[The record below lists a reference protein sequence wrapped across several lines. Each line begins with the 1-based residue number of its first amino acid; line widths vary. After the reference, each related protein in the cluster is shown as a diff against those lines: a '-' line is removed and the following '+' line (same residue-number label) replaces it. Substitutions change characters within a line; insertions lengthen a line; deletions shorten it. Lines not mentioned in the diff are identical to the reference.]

1 VRRAFDIPPER
12 RSVRPRDTSPARL
25 ATTPAGDLLALQ
37 HAAGNRAVVQR
48 LGHGQAVLQR
58 KPVGLREPT
67 PISTYAK
74 EALDYWKEPGNAKKT
89 LQDFAN
95 HLFGKAN
102 DALKAL
108 NVWPMLKKFDSTQ
121 QTPGEFDSTTWTIGL
136 NDALF
141 VQGRTV
147 TEVGQLTADEAAQIS
162 GTIYHES
169 RHAEQHFQIAR
180 TVAGASTATGNA
192 LVQEIMKSTQLP
204 VDPARAASTQPLA
217 KTAANKDRLAEA
229 ADWESVITGP
239 HGRFRNIVV
248 PWELEARSAKNIAYD
263 PLRGTK
269 ARATMEQFFA
279 FWRGARRKKVVT
291 DHIKT
296 VKALKRKTGVD
307 RLMLTHLQAIETQ
320 LAKVEKAWAAFQ
332 REEAKLSPSDLL
344 KAFEAFKKK
353 SLQSLIDVLHK
364 AYVAFPTEDDAFAA
378 EKAVIKEF
386 GALAAPPKPAP
397 QPKARPKPKPQPQ
410 Q

>member
-1 VRRAFDIPPER
+1 M
-12 RSVRPRDTSPARL
+12 
-25 ATTPAGDLLALQ
+25 GDLLALQ
-37 HAAGNRAVVQR
+37 RAAGNRAVTQQ
-48 LGHGQAVLQR
+48 LGHGQAVLHR

-67 PISTYAK
+67 PISTYTK
-74 EALDYWKEPGNAKKT
+74 EALDYWREPANAKKT

-95 HLFGKAN
+95 HLVGKAN

-108 NVWPMLKKFDSTQ
+108 NVWPMLKKFDSKQ
-121 QTPGEFDSTTWTIGL
+121 QTPGEFDGTTWTMGL

-147 TEVGQLTADEAAQIS
+147 TEVGQLTAAEAAKIA
-162 GTIYHES
+162 GAIYHES

-180 TVAGASTATGNA
+180 TIAGASTATGNA

-217 KTAANKDRLAEA
+217 KTAANKDRSAET
-229 ADWESVITGP
+229 ADWESVTTGP
-239 HGRFRNIVV
+239 YGRFRNIVV
-248 PWELEARSAKNIAYD
+248 PWELEARNAKNIAYD
-263 PLRGTK
+263 PLRGTN
-269 ARATMEQFFA
+269 ARATMDRFFA
-279 FWRGARRKKVVT
+279 FWGGAQRKKIVT

-296 VKALKRKTGVD
+296 VKALKPKTGVD
-307 RLMLTHLQAIETQ
+307 RLMLTHLQATETQ
-320 LAKVEKAWAAFQ
+320 LTKVVKAWAAFQ
-332 REEAKLSPSDLL
+332 RKEPKLGPKDLL
-344 KAFEAFKKK
+344 EAFEAFKKK
-353 SLQSLIDVLHK
+353 SLQSLIDVLHG

-397 QPKARPKPKPQPQ
+397 QPKARAKAQPQPQ